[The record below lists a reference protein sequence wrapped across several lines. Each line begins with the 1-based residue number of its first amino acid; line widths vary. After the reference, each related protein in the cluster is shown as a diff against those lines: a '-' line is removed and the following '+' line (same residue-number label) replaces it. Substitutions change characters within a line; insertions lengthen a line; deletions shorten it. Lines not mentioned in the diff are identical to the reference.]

1 MAQLDVAA
9 AAGAWL
15 GPADVAHQAHV
26 EEEDEEDAEDADG
39 DAADQGGLRHHVL

>member
-9 AAGAWL
+9 ATGTGL
-15 GPADVAHQAHV
+15 RPADVAHQAHV